1 MRLVFIDSTKQHGA
15 DTESSKAD
23 TAILTISYAGVLQEN
38 LKDTFWELV
47 AKQVNKHKNKYVKQK
62 INAEMIKERF
72 KVTQKNFN
80 RTNKAK
86 VYLDDKERI
95 VLDLNGEAVTK
106 YSEADTESSKADL
119 EMQFKFLNM
128 FIKEIQEWYPF
139 KRRNRNPQ
147 DTETYRKIFPKL
159 QSFIDI

>member
-1 MRLVFIDSTKQHGA
+1 MRLVFIDSTKQHGVV
-15 DTESSKAD
+15 TESSKAV
-23 TAILTISYAGVLQEN
+23 TAILTIIYAGVLQEN

-62 INAEMIKERF
+62 ITADMIKERF
-72 KVTQKNFN
+72 RVTQKNFN
-80 RTNKAK
+80 RANKAK

-95 VLDLNGEAVTK
+95 VLELNGEAVTK
-106 YSEADTESSKADL
+106 YSEADL
-119 EMQFKFLNM
+119 QVQFKFLNM
-128 FIKEIQEWYPF
+128 FIEEIQEWYPF